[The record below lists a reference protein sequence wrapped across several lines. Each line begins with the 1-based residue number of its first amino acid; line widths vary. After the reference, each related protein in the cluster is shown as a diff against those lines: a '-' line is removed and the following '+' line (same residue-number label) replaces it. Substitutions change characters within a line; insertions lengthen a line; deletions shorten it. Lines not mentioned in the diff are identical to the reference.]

1 MIDAPDPQSRHL
13 TPDEL
18 DQILALPDADR
29 VVMGCAWEAMKTHLD
44 AEQLA
49 ERLSDLT
56 GLEIGADRSKA
67 VGSLFTRVLKGL
79 GLDT

>member
-1 MIDAPDPQSRHL
+1 
-13 TPDEL
+13 
-18 DQILALPDADR
+18 
-29 VVMGCAWEAMKTHLD
+29 MGCAWEAMKTHLD